1 MRKMSWAVL
10 VLLSVVWMADVGAEP
25 PAKEKA
31 SARAQKASKTKR
43 SKKKRKKKMTRAQ
56 VREHNAA
63 LLANLEDGLPR
74 RDFDWK
80 YIVVHHT
87 ASEWSSLERI
97 DRYHRQ
103 KFDDPD
109 GIEYHF
115 LIGNGKKRPEGFIEL
130 GRWKLQKL
138 AIHLFKPEGAPQAIA
153 ISLVGNLHERKIRP
167 AQYEALRDL
176 VVELARRHKIPP
188 ENITTHTRVDGRL
201 TVCPGRNFPFKRLRK
216 DVTKALSA
224 PASQKP

>member
-1 MRKMSWAVL
+1 MRKMSWVM
-10 VLLSVVWMADVGAEP
+10 VVVMLALGPNAGAEP
-25 PAKEKA
+25 PAKEPAKDTKKKKR
-31 SARAQKASKTKR
+31 RA
-43 SKKKRKKKMTRAQ
+43 KKRKKMSRAQ
-56 VREHNAA
+56 VRAHNAD
-63 LLANLEDGLPR
+63 LFSRLGHNLPP
-74 RDFDWK
+74 RDFEWK
-80 YIVVHHT
+80 YIVIHHT

-103 KFDDPD
+103 KFEDPD

-188 ENITTHTRVDGRL
+188 ERITTHTRVDGRL
-201 TVCPGRNFPFKRLRK
+201 TVCPGRHFPFKRLQK
-216 DVTKALSA
+216 DVSAALAA
-224 PASQKP
+224 PSEKPSKQP